1 MPSEH
6 WEQREL
12 VKWFRQTYPHTR
24 IFSVPNGA
32 AVSPAQAA
40 RLKVEGLSAGV
51 PDLCVPEWSLWIEM
65 KRQEG
70 GRLSAKQKDWIEY
83 LEEVGH
89 TVIVG
94 KGWED
99 ARAQVLR
106 LPFLEKNGL

>member
-1 MPSEH
+1 M
-6 WEQREL
+6 
-12 VKWFRQTYPHTR
+12 
-24 IFSVPNGA
+24 PNGA

-51 PDLCVPEWSLWIEM
+51 PDLCVPEWPLQIVTG
-65 KRQEG
+65 KQEG
-70 GRLSAKQKDWIEY
+70 GRLSAAQKDWIAY

-99 ARAQVLR
+99 ARAQVLN
-106 LPFLEKNGL
+106 LPFLEKKGL

>member
-1 MPSEH
+1 M
-6 WEQREL
+6 
-12 VKWFRQTYPHTR
+12 
-24 IFSVPNGA
+24 PNGA
-32 AVSPAQAA
+32 AVSKAQAA
-40 RLKVEGLSAGV
+40 RLVVEGLSAGV

-70 GRLSAKQKDWIEY
+70 GRLSAKQKDWIAY

-99 ARAQVLR
+99 ARAQVLS
-106 LPFLEKNGL
+106 LPFLEKKVL

>member
-1 MPSEH
+1 M
-6 WEQREL
+6 
-12 VKWFRQTYPHTR
+12 
-24 IFSVPNGA
+24 PNGA
-32 AVSPAQAA
+32 AVSKAQAA
-40 RLKVEGLSAGV
+40 RLVVEGLSAGV

-70 GRLSAKQKDWIEY
+70 GRLSAAQKDWIAY

-99 ARAQVLR
+99 ARAQVLS
-106 LPFLEKNGL
+106 LPFLERNGL

>member
-1 MPSEH
+1 M
-6 WEQREL
+6 
-12 VKWFRQTYPHTR
+12 
-24 IFSVPNGA
+24 PNGA

-65 KRQEG
+65 KRQQG
-70 GRLSAKQKDWIEY
+70 GRLSAAQKDWIAY

-99 ARAQVLR
+99 ARGQVLS
-106 LPFLEKNGL
+106 LPFLCKNGI